1 MLRARSRDAIGC
13 APCRNGEGH
22 DASSRDMVLG
32 SPSSRRVAEAPRDH
46 PSRPQPRPA
55 TLTGRKPFL
64 GAGKLPG
71 TSAAALPKNFYTIV
85 ACVLVC
91 ILITFIGILV
101 PMLVI
106 RSSANARNAE
116 LREKEYIT
124 GTAWAS
130 VLRTVMIDGL
140 AAARALEGY
149 AMSTFPVLQSSG
161 NVSAVPPSDN
171 TTEYVRGFQRFASL
185 LASQKPAVALQAI
198 CPGGVIATTY
208 PHDPESVGRN
218 LLSPDDPTNRYT
230 PTTIETVRSGRYA
243 IVGPRRTT
251 IVSLRRLWVIFT
263 RAPLY
268 INTSSGAPPSLA
280 NFWGFVLL
288 IVNVTGALDVIQ
300 LDTLAQATH
309 LNYALYDTS
318 SKSAD
323 VHVIASSLPS
333 DTTEA
338 EYKKFIADS
347 TAMDILSPL
356 STLHIAVL
364 SRETYVSLT
373 PTNITIII
381 LWTMFGSLLLLGI
394 AIAVIMWSTRAYD
407 AAAHAP
413 KMAPF
418 AMLTIGPC
426 RGEEL
431 WDLAAKQMA
440 EVTER
445 LAHVLARQMV
455 RYRAYQIQQVHPLTT
470 SYVTRSVAAA
480 VQMAFSTIEELQ
492 RHPIDGPLRAV
503 LGNREGGLRL
513 AYAVHWCTDAA
524 VRVESLEGTY
534 RYEGP
539 DVVLGGRMWA
549 FAAPS
554 VLTASE
560 AVVQALPRFGLRSVD
575 ARPYRVVNVM
585 RPTPAKRTDNS
596 DDADI
601 AEAADSSCRSGSAML
616 YLLVKAAEAHLVV
629 AAEEATAAAAAAG
642 ETIAQHVLD
651 NTQTADT
658 PSERIACVGS
668 SGAAAEAIV
677 SSLQDVSSRSLQDAC
692 PALTTW
698 DPACSEKGHSRVASA
713 PQRRGCSSPHG
724 HPCGRS
730 NVNDRALHVEQQVVV
745 SSQLI
750 VERVPASS
758 PKRSRFVLIEADSVT
773 RALLQPLIPRAL
785 DVALRVAFDYQSI
798 TLNVRYDEVRVLVY
812 YFYSSYKILFRPL
825 AAPERLNIFRRLVTA
840 FGVPQQGILE
850 HLAARAAVQWLSQV
864 RAINRFVYRRGSL
877 ESSSSSRSTTASS
890 TVCTNLL
897 EAHQPQA

>member
-1 MLRARSRDAIGC
+1 MIRARSHDAIGC
-13 APCRNGEGH
+13 APCRIGEGH

-32 SPSSRRVAEAPRDH
+32 SPSSQRVAEASREH

-55 TLTGRKPFL
+55 TLTDRKPFVE
-64 GAGKLPG
+64 AGKLPG
-71 TSAAALPKNFYTIV
+71 TSEAALPMNFYTIV

-91 ILITFIGILV
+91 ILIIFIGILV

-124 GTAWAS
+124 GTAWTS

-161 NVSAVPPSDN
+161 NVSAVPPREN

-198 CPGGVIATTY
+198 CPGGVITTTY

-230 PTTIETVRSGRYA
+230 PTTIETVQSGRYA

-263 RAPLY
+263 RVPLY

-323 VHVIASSLPS
+323 MHVIASSLPS

-338 EYKKFIADS
+338 EYKNFIADS
-347 TAMDILSPL
+347 TAMDILAPL
-356 STLHIAVL
+356 STLHIAVR

-431 WDLAAKQMA
+431 WDLASDQMVD
-440 EVTER
+440 VTER

-503 LGNREGGLRL
+503 LGNRGPLRL

-539 DVVLGGRMWA
+539 DVVFGGRMWA

-554 VLTASE
+554 VVTASE
-560 AVVQALPRFGLRSVD
+560 AVAQALPRFGLRSVD
-575 ARPYRVVNVM
+575 ARPYRVVNVILS
-585 RPTPAKRTDNS
+585 TPAKRTDNS
-596 DDADI
+596 DHADI
-601 AEAADSSCRSGSAML
+601 ADAAVSSSRSGSRIL
-616 YLLVKAAEAHLVV
+616 YLLVNAAKAHLVV
-629 AAEEATAAAAAAG
+629 AAEEVTTVAAAAG
-642 ETIAQHVLD
+642 ATVAQLVLD
-651 NTQTADT
+651 NTQAADT
-658 PSERIACVGS
+658 PSGRIACVGS
-668 SGAAAEAIV
+668 SGAGAEAAV
-677 SSLQDVSSRSLQDAC
+677 SSLQGVSLRSIKDAS
-692 PALTTW
+692 PAFTTW
-698 DPACSEKGHSRVASA
+698 DAACSEKRCSRVANA

-724 HPCGRS
+724 HPGGRS
-730 NVNDRALHVEQQVVV
+730 PLSDGTLHAEQQVVV

-750 VERVPASS
+750 VERATASS
-758 PKRSRFVLIEADSVT
+758 PKRPCLVLIEADSVT

-864 RAINRFVYRRGSL
+864 RKINRFVYRRGSL
-877 ESSSSSRSTTASS
+877 EGSSSRSTTASS
-890 TVCTNLL
+890 SMCNSSL
-897 EAHQPQA
+897 EAQQPQA